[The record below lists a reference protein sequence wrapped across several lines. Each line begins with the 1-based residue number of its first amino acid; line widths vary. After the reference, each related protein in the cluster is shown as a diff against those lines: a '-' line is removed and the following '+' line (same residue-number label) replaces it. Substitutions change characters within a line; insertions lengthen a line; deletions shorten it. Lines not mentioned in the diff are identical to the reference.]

1 MIKRLT
7 IWLLLAA
14 VLAEMIKT
22 PAEREQ
28 VAVGL
33 EDTQHIREA
42 TFLPL
47 LITL

>member
-1 MIKRLT
+1 
-7 IWLLLAA
+7 LLLAA
-14 VLAEMIKT
+14 AVVEMIKAT
-22 PAEREQ
+22 AEREQ

-42 TFLPL
+42 TFLLP